1 MKIQN
6 DQLKKFSVD
15 VLYDIIS
22 AISFTIGLSCFTA
35 PAQIA
40 PGGVSG
46 LAVLVNYLTGAQLG
60 TVILL
65 INIPLLMLA
74 WKFLGRAFTIKTMK
88 TVAIQTVFLN
98 ILSPIIPEYRGE
110 SMLAALFGGI
120 CIGTALASA
129 FMRGTTT
136 GGTDIAGRLIQLK
149 FRHVPIG
156 KMMMFVDALVLA
168 TSMLVFRNIET
179 GLYGIIAIFTTSK
192 VIDGVLYGMNT
203 GKVLLVISEK
213 KDIIAKEIQ
222 EKIDRGVTFLY
233 AQGAYSGEDKK
244 IIMCAVR
251 STQYHSVEE
260 IIKHHDPEA
269 FVLTLEAGEIQGEGF
284 RPLTQEKIT

>member
-6 DQLKKFSVD
+6 NQLKKFSID
-15 VLYDIIS
+15 VIYDVIS
-22 AISFTIGLSCFTA
+22 ALSFSVGLSCFTA

-74 WKFLGRAFTIKTMK
+74 WKFLGKPFTLKTLK
-88 TVAIQTVFLN
+88 TVAIQTVLLN
-98 ILSPIIPEYRGE
+98 LLTPHLPPYEGE

-120 CIGTALASA
+120 CIGIALSSA

-168 TSMLVFRNIET
+168 ASMFVFRNLET

-192 VIDGVLYGMNT
+192 VIDGILYGMNT
-203 GKVLLVISEK
+203 GKVILVISNQ

-222 EKIDRGVTFLY
+222 EEVDRGVTFLY
-233 AQGAYSGEDKK
+233 AQGAYSGEEKK

-251 STQYHSVEE
+251 SSQYHSVEE
-260 IIKHHDPEA
+260 IIKKHDPDA
-269 FVLTLEAGEIQGEGF
+269 FVLTLEAGEIQGQGF
-284 RPLTQEKIT
+284 RPLTQEKVT